1 MITPGRAWYLVHSR
15 FRHGL
20 RTFYYR
26 DLVRPRILSTAPV
39 KQTVSDVCEI
49 HVLTSESDLLNMLWA
64 LKSFYRIS
72 GSTFK
77 LCIHDDGSLQRASR
91 ELLSNHFPNAR
102 LILRSD
108 ADLVMNEALQSYPLC
123 KQLRA
128 SHCLALKLFDFLHY
142 LESDRL
148 LLIDSDILFFRH
160 PTELLR
166 RIEDPTY
173 LCNTV
178 NGDVKDS
185 YTVTADAVREQ
196 CGFFL
201 QSRFNSGL
209 GLIHRKSVT
218 FADVERYLSL
228 PNITSHPWLI
238 EQTLFALCSSQHG
251 VQLLPQDYDV
261 SLATPLE
268 ARPCRHYVG
277 AIRHLLYDE
286 GIRKLVQTGFLR
298 QN

>member
-1 MITPGRAWYLVHSR
+1 VE
-15 FRHGL
+15 
-20 RTFYYR
+20 
-26 DLVRPRILSTAPV
+26 
-39 KQTVSDVCEI
+39 QTVSDVCEI
-49 HVLTSESDLLNMLWA
+49 HVLTSENDLLNMVWA
-64 LKSFYRIS
+64 LKSFYRMS
-72 GSTFK
+72 ASTFK
-77 LCIHDDGSLQRASR
+77 LCIHDDGTLQAASR
-91 ELLSNHFPNAR
+91 ELLSTHFPNAR
-102 LILRSD
+102 LLLRSD
-108 ADLVMNEALQSYPLC
+108 ADRVMKEVLQSYPLC

-142 LESDRL
+142 LESDRM
-148 LLIDSDILFFRH
+148 LLIDSDVLFFCH

-173 LCNTV
+173 LLNTV

-185 YTVTADAVREQ
+185 YTVTADDVRAQ
-196 CGFFL
+196 CGFSL

-218 FADVERYLSL
+218 FPAVERFLAL
-228 PNITSHPWLI
+228 PTITSHPWLI

-251 VQLLPQDYDV
+251 AQLLPREYDV

-277 AIRHLLYDE
+277 AIRHLFYDE
-286 GIRKLVQTGFLR
+286 GIRKLVQNSFLR
-298 QN
+298 EN